1 MLRLFKKNSIE
12 ESIFL
17 AVAFAVTLASV
28 LYLVVAAAVA
38 YRPIFLVLPAISA
51 FFYGTVAYL
60 SYKRGLYRRLVAPF
74 LIYSWA
80 LVVVLWFQVGGFDS
94 DNPLFMVTILLISL
108 MLAPSKRARW
118 FTAGVY
124 LLLFAVLVIVQ
135 YTLPE
140 LFLRELSREQ
150 RTLANI
156 ITTGIASV
164 TIAVVV
170 LSFKNRYETH
180 RRRLHGLMKEMN
192 HRIKNNLALVS
203 SLVRLKDDELGD
215 AADLS
220 DIGYQVQSVALIHEK
235 LQETETI
242 DRIRLR
248 SYLDDLLAAVFSQ
261 TNAGYLRVTN
271 SSEDLVIDSRR
282 AVAIGLI
289 VNELA
294 TNALKYGF
302 GSMQAGEFSVDLRT
316 DSSARRYVLTVSN
329 SGAPFPEEV
338 PVDNPDSLGLR
349 LIAML
354 VEDLNGTLE
363 LARRPSPTFTII
375 FPR

>member
-17 AVAFAVTLASV
+17 AVAIAVTLASV

-38 YRPIFLVLPAISA
+38 YRPIFQVLPAISA

-80 LVVVLWFQVGGFDS
+80 LVAVLWFQVGGFDS

-124 LLLFAVLVIVQ
+124 LFLFAVLVIIQ

-140 LFLRELSREQ
+140 LFLRELSSEQ
-150 RTLANI
+150 RILANI

-180 RRRLHGLMKEMN
+180 R
-192 HRIKNNLALVS
+192 
-203 SLVRLKDDELGD
+203 
-215 AADLS
+215 
-220 DIGYQVQSVALIHEK
+220 
-235 LQETETI
+235 
-242 DRIRLR
+242 
-248 SYLDDLLAAVFSQ
+248 
-261 TNAGYLRVTN
+261 
-271 SSEDLVIDSRR
+271 SEDLVIDSRR

-302 GSMQAGEFSVDLRT
+302 GGEQAGEFSVDLRT